1 MKTKDKTE
9 KTFDTVKV
17 FRAIKEKIAKETE
30 KMTYEQFKAYLKK
43 HQIEQATKP

>member
-1 MKTKDKTE
+1 MKTKVRIE

-30 KMTYEQFKAYLKK
+30 KMSYEQFKAYLKK
-43 HQIEQATKP
+43 NQIEQVVKL